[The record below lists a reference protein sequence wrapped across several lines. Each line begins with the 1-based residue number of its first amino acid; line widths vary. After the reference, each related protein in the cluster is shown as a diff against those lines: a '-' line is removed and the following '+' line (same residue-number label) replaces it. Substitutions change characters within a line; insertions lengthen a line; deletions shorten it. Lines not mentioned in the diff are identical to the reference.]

1 MVPDIAQ
8 PEVRPRV
15 GKGTL
20 GTFKK
25 VIAILAWAG
34 CVAWMTGCSNAG
46 SRPSTVA
53 VAATP
58 APAAVATP
66 MLTGTFCP
74 DPMAIIKAFY
84 DSNDAS
90 QFDASLA
97 FLAADVT
104 LSSWAEGVNG
114 RHWQEKHLTGKEQ
127 IRTVLGNRGLRR
139 TSGQSDAPI
148 FHETEARVSGDQVTF
163 MLRPDR
169 QSPDGRPHNPYKVEV
184 VFDGCKIRSLAV
196 IEFISWE

>member
-1 MVPDIAQ
+1 MLTRAIA
-8 PEVRPRV
+8 
-15 GKGTL
+15 T
-20 GTFKK
+20 
-25 VIAILAWAG
+25 LAWAG
-34 CVAWMTGCSNAG
+34 SIVLIAGCSTAG
-46 SRPSTVA
+46 SQPSTIA
-53 VAATP
+53 VSPTAPPLAATP
-58 APAAVATP
+58 TPAAVAAP
-66 MLTGTFCP
+66 MLTGTPPCP

-139 TSGQSDAPI
+139 TTGQPDAPI
-148 FHETEARVSGDQVTF
+148 FHETEAGVSGDQVTF

-169 QSPDGRPHNPYKVEV
+169 PSPDGRPYNPYKVAV
-184 VFDGCKIRSLAV
+184 VLDGCKIMSLTV